1 MLSPKNIKFRSVWIL
16 AIITVLLLSACA
28 SPTPMSGMER
38 AAEAPAAAPPM
49 ESSSRQTVGNTAGE
63 GNFSAETDTTVPQVE
78 RIVIKNASLTLVV
91 QDPSKSMSVISQLA
105 DEMNGYVVSANM
117 YMQEL
122 DSGAQAPRAAI
133 TIRVPAE
140 ELNLALERIKGE
152 SDQDPI
158 SESISSDDV
167 TSDYVDLQSRLRN
180 LESTEAQ
187 LTEIMGSATKTEDV
201 LNVYNQLVS
210 VREQIEVVKGRI
222 KYYEESAALSA
233 ISVDLLADE
242 AYQPLTI
249 GGWQPQG
256 VAKSAVQAL
265 INTLKFLANA
275 VIWIVIFVAP
285 VILVLYLIFFL
296 PLSLVWRAW
305 RRRRAKRK
313 ETVVESE
320 KPQQG

>member
-1 MLSPKNIKFRSVWIL
+1 MISPTNTTFRPYWIL
-16 AIITVLLLSACA
+16 IVSTALLLSACMSA
-28 SPTPMSGMER
+28 SPRVSMEKPS
-38 AAEAPAAAPPM
+38 AAPAAAPV
-49 ESSSRQTVGNTAGE
+49 ESSSRQTVANTTGSGDFA
-63 GNFSAETDTTVPQVE
+63 AESDSSVPPAQ

-91 QDPSKSMSVISQLA
+91 QDPSTSMSAISQLA
-105 DEMNGYVVSANM
+105 DEMKGYVVSANV

-122 DSGAQAPRAAI
+122 DSGAQVPHASI

-140 ELNLALERIKGE
+140 ELNATLERIKAL
-152 SDQDPI
+152 SDRDPI
-158 SESISSDDV
+158 SESISSEDV

-180 LESTEAQ
+180 LENTDAQ

-201 LNVYNQLVS
+201 LNIYNQLVNI
-210 VREQIEVVKGRI
+210 REQIEVVKGQI

-233 ISVDLLADE
+233 VSVDLLADE

-265 INTLKFLANA
+265 INTLKFLANV
-275 VIWIVIFVAP
+275 VIWLVIFFAP

-296 PLSLVWRAW
+296 PLSLAWRAW
-305 RRRRAKRK
+305 RRRRAKRTK
-313 ETVVESE
+313 ATVESE
-320 KPQQG
+320 QPQQE

>member
-1 MLSPKNIKFRSVWIL
+1 MLSPTNIKFRPIWIL
-16 AIITVLLLSACA
+16 IIITVLLLSACA
-28 SPTPMSGMER
+28 APR
-38 AAEAPAAAPPM
+38 ATQAPAAAPPM
-49 ESSSRQTVGNTAGE
+49 EGSSRQTVADTSGA
-63 GNFSAETDTTVPQVE
+63 GNFSGENESSVPQVE

-91 QDPSKSMSVISQLA
+91 QDPAKSMSAISQLA

-122 DSGAQAPRAAI
+122 DSGAQAPRASI

-140 ELNLALERIKGE
+140 ELNAALERIKGE

-158 SESISSDDV
+158 SESISSEDV

-180 LESTEAQ
+180 LENTEAQ

-201 LNVYNQLVS
+201 LNVYNQLVN

-233 ISVDLLADE
+233 VSVDLLADE

-265 INTLKFLANA
+265 INTLKFLANL

-305 RRRRAKRK
+305 RRRRKQRK
-313 ETVVESE
+313 EAAVELE
-320 KPQQG
+320 TPQQE

>member
-1 MLSPKNIKFRSVWIL
+1 MISPTNTTFRPYWIPI
-16 AIITVLLLSACA
+16 AIAAILLSACMSA
-28 SPTPMSGMER
+28 SPRVSMEKPS
-38 AAEAPAAAPPM
+38 AAPAAAPM
-49 ESSSRQTVGNTAGE
+49 ESSSRQTVANTAGS
-63 GNFSAETDTTVPQVE
+63 GNFAAESDSSVPQAQ

-91 QDPSKSMSVISQLA
+91 QDPSTSMSAISQLA
-105 DEMNGYVVSANM
+105 DEMKGYVVSANV

-122 DSGAQAPRAAI
+122 DSGAQVPHASI

-140 ELNLALERIKGE
+140 ELNASLERIKAL
-152 SDQDPI
+152 SDRDPI
-158 SESISSDDV
+158 SESISSEDV

-180 LESTEAQ
+180 LENTDAQ

-201 LNVYNQLVS
+201 LNIYNQLVNI
-210 VREQIEVVKGRI
+210 REQIEVVKGQI

-233 ISVDLLADE
+233 VSVDLLADE

-265 INTLKFLANA
+265 INTLKFLANV
-275 VIWIVIFVAP
+275 VIWLVIFAAP

-296 PLSLVWRAW
+296 PLSLAWRAW

-313 ETVVESE
+313 KVTAESE
-320 KPQQG
+320 QPQQE